1 MLQYDLLA
9 SGLSFALALYFY
21 LKRHS
26 DESID
31 RLPLPPGPKKLPLI
45 GNLLDMP
52 KSLEW
57 VTYHKW
63 CKEFD
68 SEIIHLNVAGTS
80 LVVLDTS
87 EATTELLERRSSIYS
102 DRPRMPMA
110 KELMGWD
117 FHFAFMR
124 YGKHLRQHRTL
135 MHQTFHQ
142 TASMRFRPLEL
153 KAVHGLLRR
162 MLEDP
167 DDLIGHLRQMAGETI
182 ISIAYGLDVL
192 PKDDPYISIAEKCIR
207 SLVVAAVPG
216 TFLVDTFPWLKY
228 VPDWMPLARFKRKA
242 KEWRKLALTMV
253 EMPFEAGKRK
263 LESGQVMPSFLSYS
277 LENMDET
284 RDMAYQAE
292 VIKGT
297 AGAMYTSGSDTTVS
311 AIASC
316 VLGLVT
322 HPEVLEKAQAEI
334 DAVVG
339 LKQLPDFD
347 DFDSLPYITAI
358 AKETLRWRD
367 ITPIAVPHLLTA
379 DDVYKGYRLPAGT
392 IVIPNA
398 WAMLHDE
405 KVYPE
410 PFEFKPERF
419 MKDGKLDPSIRDP
432 AHAAFGFG
440 RRICPARYMAFSAI
454 WIAIAS
460 LIAAFD
466 IKKAVDEN
474 GEVIE
479 PSQEYLSALV
489 VMPLPF
495 KCSIKPR
502 SWQAEALIR
511 ATNNVEY

>member
-1 MLQYDLLA
+1 
-9 SGLSFALALYFY
+9 
-21 LKRHS
+21 
-26 DESID
+26 
-31 RLPLPPGPKKLPLI
+31 
-45 GNLLDMP
+45 
-52 KSLEW
+52 
-57 VTYHKW
+57 
-63 CKEFD
+63 
-68 SEIIHLNVAGTS
+68 
-80 LVVLDTS
+80 
-87 EATTELLERRSSIYS
+87 
-102 DRPRMPMA
+102 
-110 KELMGWD
+110 
-117 FHFAFMR
+117 
-124 YGKHLRQHRTL
+124 
-135 MHQTFHQ
+135 
-142 TASMRFRPLEL
+142 
-153 KAVHGLLRR
+153 
-162 MLEDP
+162 
-167 DDLIGHLRQMAGETI
+167 
-182 ISIAYGLDVL
+182 
-192 PKDDPYISIAEKCIR
+192 
-207 SLVVAAVPG
+207 
-216 TFLVDTFPWLKY
+216 
-228 VPDWMPLARFKRKA
+228 
-242 KEWRKLALTMV
+242 
-253 EMPFEAGKRK
+253 
-263 LESGQVMPSFLSYS
+263 
-277 LENMDET
+277 
-284 RDMAYQAE
+284 
-292 VIKGT
+292 
-297 AGAMYTSGSDTTVS
+297 
-311 AIASC
+311 
-316 VLGLVT
+316 
-322 HPEVLEKAQAEI
+322 I

-502 SWQAEALIR
+502 SWQAEAL
-511 ATNNVEY
+511 